1 MTNKIDKNKLEYV
14 IYGSPALRKAICG
27 KDKLGSLYFAIYY
40 FTEYFTFSIPDY
52 QFEMY
57 SDIRNLTD
65 GKLDEAM
72 WCIFRDG
79 AKTSIAK
86 IAVVIWWICFKKKQY
101 INWDSADGDNA
112 ESALFDITVALQTN
126 QKLIADFGHL
136 YFKKPTKEALSEA
149 KMKRIKNF
157 VTENGVR
164 VAAFSTQES
173 TRGRLFS
180 NIRPDAFVIDDFEN
194 NKTKESIPITNKI
207 IAHIDELRSG
217 LSAGSSVLYLCNYI
231 TDSGSVAYI
240 MEKLKNNPRAVVRF
254 KPVIDKKGVLAWPA
268 RFTVTDLQAVLYN
281 KNIPNPKLHK
291 MSIESKRAS
300 LGEAVFETELM
311 LNPSKS
317 GDLFFNRDKVEADI
331 LKAREPESTNAGLKI
346 WFKYNPKHRY
356 GIGADTAEGLG
367 GDSNASVIMDY
378 STFPKQIVA
387 TFEDPTMSNTTF
399 GWELK
404 RQGSFYNY
412 PFIVPEINNTG
423 YGTVAELVNS
433 EYPLIYQR
441 EVKNK
446 VTQKIQKEFGWRATV
461 GTKFEVMGRFKEA
474 YESGEIEIFDLGLL
488 TEMKYITKAS
498 VRLISR
504 EKGAT
509 RHYDKLRA
517 AALAYEG
524 EKWAPL
530 PQEEKKKAFSVP
542 GQGINDK
549 YRP

>member
-1 MTNKIDKNKLEYV
+1 M
-14 IYGSPALRKAICG
+14 
-27 KDKLGSLYFAIYY
+27 
-40 FTEYFTFSIPDY
+40 
-52 QFEMY
+52 
-57 SDIRNLTD
+57 
-65 GKLDEAM
+65 
-72 WCIFRDG
+72 
-79 AKTSIAK
+79 
-86 IAVVIWWICFKKKQY
+86 
-101 INWDSADGDNA
+101 
-112 ESALFDITVALQTN
+112 
-126 QKLIADFGHL
+126 
-136 YFKKPTKEALSEA
+136 
-149 KMKRIKNF
+149 
-157 VTENGVR
+157 
-164 VAAFSTQES
+164 
-173 TRGRLFS
+173 
-180 NIRPDAFVIDDFEN
+180 
-194 NKTKESIPITNKI
+194 
-207 IAHIDELRSG
+207 
-217 LSAGSSVLYLCNYI
+217 YLCNYI

-240 MEKLKNNPRAVVRF
+240 MEKLKRNPRAVVRF

-268 RFTVTDLQAVLYN
+268 RFTVTDLQAFLYN

-530 PQEEKKKAFSVP
+530 PQEEKKKVFSVP